1 MSEEIKALLR
11 RFVNEV
17 WNGGRLDLI
26 DDLVAP
32 DYVSHVVHTPRLKN
46 REELKRWIADVRTA
60 FPDVRFTI
68 RDLLVDGNKTIAR
81 WTSEA
86 SHEGEFLGVP
96 GTGQRAVC
104 HGITITRFVDG
115 KIAEEWGE
123 WDALQ
128 LKEQIGKSVG
138 QEA

>member
-1 MSEEIKALLR
+1 MSEENKVLLR

-32 DYVSHVVHTPRLKN
+32 AYLSHVVHTPPIKN
-46 REELKRWIADVRTA
+46 REELKRWVADVRTA

-68 RDLLVDGNKTIAR
+68 EDLLVDDDKTILR
-81 WTSEA
+81 WSSEA
-86 SHEGEFLGVP
+86 SHCGEFLGVS
-96 GTGQRAVC
+96 GTGKKAVC
-104 HGITITRFVDG
+104 RGITISRFVNG

-123 WDALQ
+123 WDALR
-128 LKEQIGKSVG
+128 LKEQMDG
-138 QEA
+138 EAS